1 MKRLTLLLTL
11 LLLLTA
17 CQSAPP
23 AGTEPASD
31 PQGIAQDADL
41 EPVEADPLAPGS
53 EEGSRPLH
61 LAEEKTTVKV
71 PETPDTASFFL
82 TRWDGEQGM
91 DAFCYSAE
99 DRAAFA
105 EALPEVQGYAVL
117 EDRVVP
123 KDPWPVYTLAI
134 GGVEEDFV
142 ASYAC
147 GIWRDNQ
154 GNVLRADLD
163 FDGLWERF
171 GKTAKRT
178 RESGEFAFPS
188 SRPINRELSLR
199 GGNWDARFLHKAEIQ
214 EPDPLVPMELDTSGN
229 GLNWTIVNQSG
240 HNISTGNDR
249 SAVPQVQIADT
260 WYDVPILSG
269 KNYVCTLEGYGF
281 QPGADF
287 EGSLWQ
293 EPYGPLPD
301 GNYRLVLEF
310 SWWNEPR
317 SDNLNEVKRNDGI
330 AAAEFSIQNGKFV
343 TEA

>member
-41 EPVEADPLAPGS
+41 EPVATDPPAPGS
-53 EEGSRPLH
+53 GEGSRPLH

-82 TRWDGEQGM
+82 TRWDGEQGLE
-91 DAFCYSAE
+91 AFCYSAE

-117 EDRVVP
+117 EERVVP
-123 KDPWPVYTLAI
+123 KDPWPVYTLEI

-154 GNVLRADLD
+154 GNVLRVDLD
-163 FDGLWERF
+163 FDGLWEQF
-171 GKTAKRT
+171 GSAAEPVK
-178 RESGEFAFPS
+178 GHLV
-188 SRPINRELSLR
+188 NRELASA
-199 GGNWDARFLHKAEIQ
+199 GGSWDARFMGNSESLNV
-214 EPDPLVPMELDTSGN
+214 DPLISLETFVFNDNLGFCIS
-229 GLNWTIVNQSG
+229 NQSG
-240 HNISTGNDR
+240 HDILIGNDR
-249 SAVPQVQIADT
+249 WAVPQVQIADK
-260 WYDVPILSG
+260 WYEVPMTSG
-269 KNYVCTLEGYGF
+269 KHMVNTLEGIII
-281 QPGADF
+281 QPGSLHDGF
-287 EGSLWQ
+287 YRPNPFRMLLDGS
-293 EPYGPLPD
+293 
-301 GNYRLVLEF
+301 YRLVVPY
-310 SWWNEPR
+310 SWETVYGDSINER
-317 SDNLNEVKRNDGI
+317 THDDGI